1 MGYMLWNEII
11 YYLLLYTHACHIIKV
26 IEHGHMKGTMPSQI
40 LFRAQQ
46 TLTVESNKTVP
57 LFFLEANS
65 FGSTAVADKI

>member
-1 MGYMLWNEII
+1 
-11 YYLLLYTHACHIIKV
+11 
-26 IEHGHMKGTMPSQI
+26 MKGTMPSQI